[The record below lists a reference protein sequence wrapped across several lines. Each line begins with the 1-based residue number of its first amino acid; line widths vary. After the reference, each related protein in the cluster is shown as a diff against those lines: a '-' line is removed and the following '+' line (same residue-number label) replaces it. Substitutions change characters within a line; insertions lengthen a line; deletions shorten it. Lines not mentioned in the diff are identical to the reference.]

1 MESFSR
7 ISNVIH
13 VNFLDTPLALKAYVP
28 AAVLLII
35 NQFSGLF
42 AMVSYMSDIFD
53 MSGSTMD
60 PDTCTI
66 VIGIVQLLGT
76 YATTLL
82 CDICGRKIL
91 LVVSCAGVSVG
102 LTCFGFFTF
111 LSTEYDLTE
120 WSWVPLACMSF
131 SVFLGNIGL
140 IGCFFTVLV
149 EIFPLKVV

>member
-1 MESFSR
+1 M
-7 ISNVIH
+7 
-13 VNFLDTPLALKAYVP
+13 
-28 AAVLLII
+28 LLIV

-66 VIGIVQLLGT
+66 VIGIVQILGT

-82 CDICGRKIL
+82 CDVCGRKIL
-91 LVVSCAGVSVG
+91 LIASSAGVSVG
-102 LTCFGFFTF
+102 LTCFGFFTYF
-111 LSTEYDLTE
+111 SQKYDLSE
-120 WSWVPLACMSF
+120 WSWVPLVSMSTTI
-131 SVFLGNIGL
+131 FLGNIGL

-149 EIFPLKVV
+149 EIFPLKVEYSSQFESLQNHFIF

>member
-1 MESFSR
+1 MESFIIYRRLTIYTFIDS
-7 ISNVIH
+7 
-13 VNFLDTPLALKAYVP
+13 PLALKAYIP
-28 AAVLLII
+28 AAVLLIV

-53 MSGSTMD
+53 MSGSIMD

-66 VIGIVQLLGT
+66 VIGIVQILGT

-91 LVVSCAGVSVG
+91 LVISSAGVCVR

-111 LSTEYDLTE
+111 FSQKYDLSE
-120 WSWVPLACMSF
+120 WSWVPLE
-131 SVFLGNIGL
+131 NIGL

>member
-1 MESFSR
+1 M
-7 ISNVIH
+7 
-13 VNFLDTPLALKAYVP
+13 
-28 AAVLLII
+28 LLIV

-66 VIGIVQLLGT
+66 VIGIVQILGT

-82 CDICGRKIL
+82 CDVCGRKIL
-91 LVVSCAGVSVG
+91 LIASSAGVSVG
-102 LTCFGFFTF
+102 LTCFGFFTYF
-111 LSTEYDLTE
+111 SQKYDLSE
-120 WSWVPLACMSF
+120 WSWVPLVSMSTTI
-131 SVFLGNIGL
+131 FLGNIGL

-149 EIFPLKVV
+149 EIFPLKVEYSSQFESLQNHLIF